1 MRCPSDTSF
10 YLEGGIIINE
20 YRKLKN
26 KHQEEYNALPKFFAF
41 SEENFEK
48 GMSTLG
54 LQPTNTDK
62 IYQTEMGMFYR
73 KEDEPLFKETIQ
85 RFHDA
90 LQKAISEDETG
101 DNFIYQMFYTELI
114 NHEYAFTEDP
124 EDALTALNL
133 TWEKVQA
140 DPRLKHGFEKASK
153 KFY

>member
-1 MRCPSDTSF
+1 M
-10 YLEGGIIINE
+10 NE
-20 YRKLKN
+20 YQKLKN
-26 KHQEEYNALPKFFAF
+26 KHQEEYNALPMFFAF
-41 SEENFEK
+41 SEEDFEQ
-48 GMSTLG
+48 GMLKLG
-54 LQPTNTDK
+54 LQSIDTDK
-62 IYQTEMGMFYR
+62 ICQIVIGMFYR
-73 KEDEPLFKETIQ
+73 KEDKPLLIETMQ
-85 RFHDA
+85 RFHNE

>member
-1 MRCPSDTSF
+1 M
-10 YLEGGIIINE
+10 NE
-20 YRKLKN
+20 YKKLKN
-26 KHQEEYNALPKFFAF
+26 RHQEEYNALPKFFAF
-41 SEENFEK
+41 SEEDFEK
-48 GMSTLG
+48 GMLALG
-54 LQPTNTDK
+54 LQPIDINK
-62 IYQTEMGMFYR
+62 IYQTQTGMFFR
-73 KEDEPLFKETIQ
+73 KEDETLFTETIQ
-85 RFHDA
+85 RFHDE

-153 KFY
+153 KILLNF

>member
-41 SEENFEK
+41 SEEDFEK

-62 IYQTEMGMFYR
+62 IYQTEMGMFYQ

-124 EDALTALNL
+124 EDEL
-133 TWEKVQA
+133 
-140 DPRLKHGFEKASK
+140 P
-153 KFY
+153 

>member
-1 MRCPSDTSF
+1 M
-10 YLEGGIIINE
+10 NE
-20 YRKLKN
+20 YKKLKN
-26 KHQEEYNALPKFFAF
+26 RHQEEYNALPKFFAF
-41 SEENFEK
+41 SEEDFEK
-48 GMSTLG
+48 GMLALG
-54 LQPTNTDK
+54 LQPIDTNK
-62 IYQTEMGMFYR
+62 IYQTQTGMFFR
-73 KEDEPLFKETIQ
+73 KEDETLFTETIQ
-85 RFHDA
+85 RFHDE

-153 KFY
+153 KILLNY

>member
-1 MRCPSDTSF
+1 M
-10 YLEGGIIINE
+10 NE

-26 KHQEEYNALPKFFAF
+26 KQQEEYNAFPKFFAF
-41 SEENFEK
+41 SEEDFEK

-90 LQKAISEDETG
+90 LQKAISEDKTG

-140 DPRLKHGFEKASK
+140 DPRLKYGFEKASSK
-153 KFY
+153 IFSY